1 MKIYKIEVSPFKS
14 SKNFVNKIRGKEKYT
29 NNEIFKEYFGYQN
42 PSFIAKDLLKANQVK
57 NNQKE
62 IKALYSVNKL
72 RNPVFR
78 KEIHENENLDKVI
91 DIVEIIPKFDKK
103 M

>member
-14 SKNFVNKIRGKEKYT
+14 SKNFVNEIRGKEKYA

-42 PSFIAKDLLKANQVK
+42 PSFIAKDLLKANQAK

-72 RNPVFR
+72 RNLFLE
-78 KEIHENENLDKVI
+78 K
-91 DIVEIIPKFDKK
+91 KFMK
-103 M
+103 MKIQIK